1 MKEDKLSIAMITRP
15 NLFTVPGGDTI
26 QIVKTAE
33 SLKQLFGI
41 HIDIVLDGEVNYKNY
56 SLIHFFNIIC
66 PEDILGHVN
75 NCTIPFVISTIYV
88 DYHEYDRFH
97 RKDLLG
103 YLSRFIQHDR
113 MAYVKTLA
121 KYILK
126 KERTSTWRF
135 FIKGHKR
142 SIEYILKKAELLLP
156 NSTSEY
162 LRLKADYGIHKKHVV
177 VPNAIDPDLFQNKK
191 EVKREI
197 VLCVGRIEGRKNQLN
212 VIRALKNTPY
222 KIVFIGQPAP
232 NQLDYFDK
240 CKAEAT
246 DKMKFFEFMPQE
258 QLVDYYSRARVHI
271 LASWFETTGLSNLEA
286 GVMGCNL
293 VIGDRGD
300 VRDYFED
307 MVHYCE
313 PGDLKSI
320 RDAVNKAWDSKPNIL
335 LQEKIVSQ
343 FTWEQAASVTA
354 KAYQTVLSINVPLK
368 QVVA

>member
-1 MKEDKLSIAMITRP
+1 MITRP
-15 NLFTVPGGDTI
+15 DLFTVPGGDTI

-33 SLKQLFGI
+33 SLKQLFDI
-41 HIDIVLDGEVNYKNY
+41 HIDIVLDGEMDYHSY

-75 NCTIPFVISTIYV
+75 NSNIPFVVSTIYV

-113 MAYVKTLA
+113 MAYIKTLA
-121 KYILK
+121 KFILNR
-126 KERTSTWRF
+126 ERASTWRF

-142 SIEYILKKAELLLP
+142 SIEHIIKKADLLLP
-156 NSTSEY
+156 NSVNEY
-162 LRLKADYGIHKKHVV
+162 ARLKRDYKISKKYVV
-177 VPNAIDPDLFQNKK
+177 VPNAIDPFLFKNKK
-191 EVKREI
+191 EVKRDI

-212 VIRALKNTPY
+212 VIRALKNTSY
-222 KIVFIGQPAP
+222 TLVFIGQIAP
-232 NQLDYFDK
+232 NQKDYFNR

-258 QLVDYYSRARVHI
+258 QLVTYYSRARVHI

-293 VIGDRGD
+293 VLGDRGD

-320 RDAVNKAWDSKPNIL
+320 REAVNKAWDSKPNLL
-335 LQEKIVSQ
+335 LQEKILNE
-343 FTWEQAASVTA
+343 FTWEKAAVVTA
-354 KAYQTVLSINVPLK
+354 KAYQSVLSIKLPSK
-368 QVVA
+368 KVVA